1 MMAPLTAAISAILF
15 YCILKIC
22 LAYLRQPDLPSPRQ
36 GPFWRRL
43 FKEPTPDQ
51 LVEWALTIPND
62 GLISFRGA
70 LNRKKV
76 LVCSIPGAKVIADAY
91 SGTLIPQPGTIKFL
105 QELLGNGLVSAWGDE
120 HKVRCPNLY

>member
-1 MMAPLTAAISAILF
+1 MAPLTVAITAIIF
-15 YCILKIC
+15 SCILTACIS
-22 LAYLRQPDLPSPRQ
+22 YLRQPDLPCPRQ
-36 GPFWRRL
+36 GPFWSRL

-70 LNRKKV
+70 LNQKKV
-76 LVCSIPGAKVIADAY
+76 LVCSIAGAKIVADSY
-91 SGTLIPQPGTIKFL
+91 SGTLVPQPGTIKFL

-120 HKVRCPNLY
+120 HKV